1 MSHRHFLSGQGHKA
15 NSPVGSGASAH
26 GHCWVSIANKTRSC
40 PQKNRQPRVKMTKM
54 TKSFSTNTGDY
65 DGMAMVMIMKYHE
78 SVTTFL
84 NPKPKVQIVCWD
96 RCRHRT
102 APASLH
108 SRPSVAPAPSTND
121 HLVQGG
127 VDWNLGCPNKSVWK
141 MNFLLDT
148 PIFLGSIW

>member
-1 MSHRHFLSGQGHKA
+1 MSVRHFCFLLSDLQISRHFLSGQGHKA

-26 GHCWVSIANKTRSC
+26 GICCVSIANKTRSC
-40 PQKNRQPRVKMTKM
+40 PQKHPQPRVKMTQM
-54 TKSFSTNTGDY
+54 TKIATDSTIPTNFLNLNTGDY

-78 SVTTFL
+78 ISFSSVTTFL
-84 NPKPKVQIVCWD
+84 NPKPKVQIACWD
-96 RCRHRT
+96 RCRHRR

-127 VDWNLGCPNKSVWK
+127 VD
-141 MNFLLDT
+141 
-148 PIFLGSIW
+148 